1 MSSLATP
8 LSKERFFWLEIPY
21 LILNIWDYKD
31 KLNDPIINTY
41 CCWYVEAL
49 GAKWDFN

>member
-1 MSSLATP
+1 MSLLAKP
-8 LSKERFFWLEIPY
+8 LSKERFFFVRD
-21 LILNIWDYKD
+21 LILYIWDYKD

-41 CCWYVEAL
+41 CCWCVEAL